1 MTKQRS
7 RPCLPSV
14 ALTLACVVALS
25 AAGWTVPS
33 RAAAANGPF
42 AAASGGFAEF
52 DRSMLAGGGKM
63 ATDLA
68 RFEHGNPVL
77 PGIYNVDITVNE
89 HWVARM
95 DVRFAAPQPDASA
108 VPCVTQDLLDRMGLV
123 PVKSAAAA
131 IARLKDTSACV
142 QLAKLIPDASFN
154 FDQGKLQLD
163 AGIPQAYLSQ
173 LPRGYVNPAS
183 WDAGIPAFLLNYNL
197 NSYRTTSGDQ
207 QQTSTYLGLRSGLN
221 IGHWLLRQDSTI
233 TWQSGSAGVP
243 ARRHWQN
250 IDTYAQRALPSLRAN
265 LILGDS
271 FTDGAVFDSFGIR
284 GVQLVSSDQMLPQSQ
299 RGYAPVIHGMAD
311 SNAKVA
317 VFQNGIQIYQT
328 TVAPGPFTINDLYPT
343 GFGGSLVVT
352 VTEADGRQHSF
363 SVPYASVAQ
372 LQRAGI
378 TRFDVTVGQLR
389 DNNLHTRPG
398 VFVAAAQRGFS
409 NFFTGYAGVQ
419 AATGYASALVGGA
432 FNTRFGALALD
443 LTQAHAEI
451 PGYGSHN
458 GQSFRITYSKIIPA
472 TNTSLTVAAYR
483 YSTSGFMSLQNAE
496 YARDYVSRG
505 LAPLQYIPSGLPM
518 VDGVSDTNLLTPAQR
533 AALAGTS
540 YNGTNAYLPQ
550 GLLQQKDRF
559 TLSLSQHVGQIG
571 GSLYAN
577 VSMSDY
583 WNQHDRDTQ
592 VQLGYNNHLRRLN
605 YSISAS
611 RSRLP
616 NGAYDNQVFVNA
628 SIPLGASSHAP
639 NLSLNF
645 SHDDQTGSQQQA
657 MLSGSAGRWNQ
668 FTYGATASHGDGAIG
683 NTISANAGYSSPYAV
698 FNASA
703 GTGNGYS
710 QQSVNI
716 SGALVAFQ
724 GGVVFGQPT
733 GDTVAI
739 VHAPDADG
747 TRITNAPNAQ
757 VNRSG
762 YGLVPHLTPYQLNT
776 IQLDPQDLPLGV
788 QLDATS
794 TQVVPYQGAVVMA
807 NFKSQAGAPLIVSIR
822 MPDGKPAPFGIEVHD
837 AQGNTVGTVG
847 QDGQALLSVHAHS
860 GVLTLQ
866 QDQGANTC
874 HFKYQI
880 TNRDKKAAASLQL
893 IHAHCTTP

>member
-1 MTKQRS
+1 MT
-7 RPCLPSV
+7 
-14 ALTLACVVALS
+14 
-25 AAGWTVPS
+25 
-33 RAAAANGPF
+33 N
-42 AAASGGFAEF
+42 GGFAEF

-77 PGIYNVDITVNE
+77 PGIYNVDVTVNE

-95 DVRFAAPQPDASA
+95 DVRFAAPQPTASA

-131 IARLKDTSACV
+131 VARLKDTTACV

-163 AGIPQAYLSQ
+163 AGIPQAYMSQ

-197 NSYRTTSGDQ
+197 NSYRTTSGNQ
-207 QQTSTYLGLRSGLN
+207 QQSSTYLGLRSGLN
-221 IGHWLLRQDSTI
+221 IGHWLFRQDSTI
-233 TWQSGSAGVP
+233 TWQSGAVGAP

-284 GVQLVSSDQMLPQSQ
+284 GAQLVSSDQMLPQSQ

-317 VFQNGIQIYQT
+317 IFQNGIQIYQA

-343 GFGGSLVVT
+343 GVGGNLVVM

-389 DNNLHTRPG
+389 DNNLRTRPG
-398 VFVAAAQRGFS
+398 VFVATAQHGFS

-419 AATGYASALVGGA
+419 AAAGYASALAGGA

-443 LTQAHAEI
+443 VTQAHAEI

-472 TNTSLTVAAYR
+472 TDTSLTVAAYR
-483 YSTSGFMSLQNAE
+483 YSTSGFLSLQNAE
-496 YARDYVSRG
+496 YARDYASRG
-505 LAPLQYIPSGLPM
+505 LAPLQYIPSDLPM
-518 VDGVSDTNLLTPAQR
+518 VDGVPDTNLLSPAQR

-540 YNGTNAYLPQ
+540 YNGINAYLPQ

-559 TLSLSQHVGQIG
+559 TLSLSQRLGQSG

-577 VSMSDY
+577 ATLSDY

-592 VQLGYNNHLRRLN
+592 VQLGYNNHFRRLN

-628 SIPLGASSHAP
+628 SIPLGGSSHTP
-639 NLSLNF
+639 SLSLNLN
-645 SHDDQTGSQQQA
+645 HDDQTGSQQQA

-668 FTYGATASHGDGAIG
+668 FTYGATASHGDGTIG
-683 NTISANAGYSSPYAV
+683 NTVSANAGYSSKYAV

-703 GTGNGYS
+703 GTGSGYS

-747 TRITNAPNAQ
+747 TRIASAPNAQ
-757 VNRSG
+757 VNSAG
-762 YGLVPHLTPYQLNT
+762 YGLVPYLTPYQLNT
-776 IQLDPQDLPLGV
+776 IQLDPQELPLDV

-807 NFKSQAGAPLIVSIR
+807 NFKSRAGAPLIVNIR
-822 MPDGKPAPFGIEVHD
+822 MPDGKPAPFGSEVHD
-837 AQGNTVGTVG
+837 IQGNTVGTVG
-847 QDGQALLSVHAHS
+847 QDGQALLRVHANS

-866 QDQGANTC
+866 QDQGMNTC
-874 HFKYQI
+874 RFTYQVATI
-880 TNRDKKAAASLQL
+880 DRKASASLQL
-893 IHAHCTTP
+893 IHVTCTTP